1 MFLYVSLYPY
11 CEAAALFLHPV
22 EFWVRNF
29 RLLRE
34 VATKLLHEAKSQPNL
49 MKFPGKVSIWF
60 YFTTMEFFRSNV
72 DMDADDVITK

>member
-34 VATKLLHEAKSQPNL
+34 AKSQPNL
-49 MKFPGKVSIWF
+49 MKFPEKVSIWF
-60 YFTTMEFFRSNV
+60 YFTTMEFFRPNV
-72 DMDADDVITK
+72 HMDADDVIKK